1 MFPEGGHGIRVDRA
15 AFSTYP
21 DQTFF
26 ERGCVLAVTPRPESL
41 QSGQALAVELCS
53 DGAPCHPFSS
63 LRVTGGLVFL
73 SGQGGFADHK
83 LVDGGVAAETAQIF
97 RKVGA
102 LLESVGASLDDV
114 VSCVVHLADLSDY
127 AAFDEE
133 YAKHFPREKPVRTTV
148 RADLLFGMH
157 VEITVIAKQP

>member
-1 MFPEGGHGIRVDRA
+1 V
-15 AFSTYP
+15 
-21 DQTFF
+21 
-26 ERGCVLAVTPRPESL
+26 
-41 QSGQALAVELCS
+41 VELCS

-63 LRVTGGLVFL
+63 LRVVGGFVFL

-83 LVDGGVAAETAQIF
+83 LVDGGVVAETAQIF
-97 RKVGA
+97 RGVGA

-114 VSCVVHLADLSDY
+114 VSCLVHLADLDDY

-133 YAKHFPREKPVRTTV
+133 YAKHFPREKPVRTIV

-157 VEITVIAKQP
+157 VEITVVAKQP